1 MRIFFIYYDVIMS
14 TKLTDVETNAM
25 RNMINSYNSVVEGK
39 SKDIGKSDVDITD
52 GKVSLDIK
60 DATLKAM
67 ITEMVLKMDKGFKV
81 QLAARDVS
89 IKSLEN
95 NIISLE
101 NELAEVKEERDAMII
116 RKPGGT
122 AFPLKY

>member
-1 MRIFFIYYDVIMS
+1 MS
-14 TKLTDVETNAM
+14 TELTDVETNAM
-25 RNMINSYNSVVEGK
+25 RNMISSYNSV
-39 SKDIGKSDVDITD
+39 

-89 IKSLEN
+89 IVDLTKMVKDLEN

-101 NELAEVKEERDAMII
+101 KELSEVKEERDAMII

>member
-1 MRIFFIYYDVIMS
+1 MS

-25 RNMINSYNSVVEGK
+25 RNMISSYNSVIEGK
-39 SKDIGKSDVDITD
+39 TEDIGKSDVDITD

-101 NELAEVKEERDAMII
+101 KELSEVKEERDAMII

>member
-1 MRIFFIYYDVIMS
+1 MS
-14 TKLTDVETNAM
+14 TELTDLETNAM
-25 RNMINSYNSVVEGK
+25 RNMISSYNNVIEGK
-39 SKDIGKSDVDITD
+39 TEDIGKSDDINVTD
-52 GKVSLDIK
+52 GKVSIDLK
-60 DATLKAM
+60 DDTLKAM
-67 ITEMVLKMDKGFKV
+67 ITEMVLKMDRGFKV
-81 QLAARDVS
+81 QLAAKDVS

-101 NELAEVKEERDAMII
+101 KELSEVKEERDAMII

>member
-1 MRIFFIYYDVIMS
+1 MS

-60 DATLKAM
+60 DETLKAM

>member
-1 MRIFFIYYDVIMS
+1 MS

-25 RNMINSYNSVVEGK
+25 RNMISSYNSVIEGK
-39 SKDIGKSDVDITD
+39 TEDIGKSDVDITD

-89 IKSLEN
+89 IVDLTKMVKSLEN

-101 NELAEVKEERDAMII
+101 KELSEVKEERDAMII